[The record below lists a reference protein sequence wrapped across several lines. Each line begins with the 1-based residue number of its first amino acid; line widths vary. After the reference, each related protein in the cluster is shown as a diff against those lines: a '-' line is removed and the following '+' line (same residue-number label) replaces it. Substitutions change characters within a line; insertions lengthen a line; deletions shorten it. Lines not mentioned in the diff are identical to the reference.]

1 MKKILFSS
9 DCNGNFE
16 LLFSKVSQ
24 LNQKTKFDLMF
35 LVGNVCPVEAGKEFD
50 KIAKG

>member
-16 LLFSKVSQ
+16 LLFSKVAQ
-24 LNQKTKFDLMF
+24 LNQKSKFDVMF
-35 LVGNVCPVEAGKEFD
+35 LTGNVLP
-50 KIAKG
+50 I